1 MISLLDFDPWWR
13 FGMALLI
20 GSLLG
25 LEREFIQQKED
36 APDFAGIRTFALIA
50 LLGAVAAFLT
60 ADMGVLLA
68 AMSFSGL
75 ILLAVVSYIG
85 DLMHRGK
92 GEGITT
98 EVAAMLT
105 FLFGVLVMSDKW
117 EVAIALSV
125 ITALL
130 LSLKGRLHDVIRR
143 MNSDDLFVTLQFALV
158 AAVILPVLPNRT
170 IDPLGLLN
178 PFQVWLVVV
187 FVSAIGFSG
196 YVLMKVLGPTRGIN
210 LTGVLGGLVSST
222 ATTISFSTRS
232 RETPTLSAHYAQ
244 GVVLA
249 SSVMVPRMLLLVLV
263 IYPPLLRTV
272 IIPFSAMLIAGLVV
286 VFVLQRKFN
295 KIELAPEQAFTLAH
309 PLKLMTAIKFGLL
322 FAVVFVVVELAKD
335 SFGSVGVYFTSAIA
349 GLTDVNA
356 ITLSLSRL
364 VEGNQLNHQVAGI
377 AIIIAALTNT
387 ITKGAIAYFAGS
399 HELRRMIIPAFIVV
413 VLVGV
418 IGTVTML
425 FVNN

>member
-60 ADMGVLLA
+60 ADMGILPA
-68 AMSFSGL
+68 AMSFGGL

-92 GEGITT
+92 GAGITT
-98 EVAAMLT
+98 EVAAILT
-105 FLFGVLVMSDKW
+105 FLFGMLVMSDKW

-130 LSLKGRLHDVIRR
+130 LSLKGRLHDVIRK
-143 MNSDDLFVTLQFALV
+143 MTSEDLFVTLQFALV
-158 AAVILPVLPNRT
+158 AAVILPLLPNRA
-170 IDPLGLLN
+170 IHPMGLLN

-232 RETPTLSAHYAQ
+232 RETPTLSAHFAQ

-249 SSVMVPRMLLLVLV
+249 SSVMVPRMLLLILV

-272 IIPFSAMLIAGLVV
+272 IIPLSAMLVAGLLVV
-286 VFVLQRKFN
+286 IVLQRKFE
-295 KIELAPEQAFTLAH
+295 KIEQAPEEAFTLAH

-322 FAVVFVVVELAKD
+322 FAVVFVVVEFAMV
-335 SFGSVGVYFTSAIA
+335 SFGSVGVYFTSAFA

-356 ITLSLSRL
+356 ITLSLSRFA
-364 VEGNQLNHQVAGI
+364 EDNQLNPQVAGI
-377 AIIIAALTNT
+377 AIIVAALTNT
-387 ITKGAIAYFAGS
+387 IAKGAIAYFAGS
-399 HELRRMIIPAFIVV
+399 PELRRMIIPAFIVV
-413 VLVGV
+413 VLVGA
-418 IGTVTML
+418 ISTVTVL

>member
-60 ADMGVLLA
+60 ADMGILPA
-68 AMSFSGL
+68 AISFSGL

-85 DLMHRGK
+85 DLIHRGK
-92 GEGITT
+92 GAGITT

-130 LSLKGRLHDVIRR
+130 LSLKGRLHDVIRK
-143 MNSDDLFVTLQFALV
+143 MTSEDLFVTLQFALV
-158 AAVILPVLPNRT
+158 AAVILPLLPNRA

-196 YVLMKVLGPTRGIN
+196 YVLMKVLGPARGIN

-232 RETPTLSAHYAQ
+232 RETPALSAHFAQ

-272 IIPFSAMLIAGLVV
+272 IIPLSAMLVAGLVV
-286 VFVLQRKFN
+286 VLVLQRKY
-295 KIELAPEQAFTLAH
+295 ETLEQAPEQAFTLAH
-309 PLKLMTAIKFGLL
+309 PLKLMTAIKFGLM
-322 FAVVFVVVELAKD
+322 FAVVFVIVEFALD

-364 VEGNQLNHQVAGI
+364 VEGFQLNHQVAGI

-387 ITKGAIAYFAGS
+387 IAKGAIAYFAGS
-399 HELRRMIIPAFIVV
+399 PELRRRIIPAFSFV
-413 VLVGV
+413 VLVGA
-418 IGTVTML
+418 IGTVIML
-425 FVNN
+425 LVNN